1 MNLITKLHEALVT
14 LVSLPVLAYRKWI
27 SPLKPPCCRFT
38 PTCSK
43 YALDALKEWGI
54 LCGLAL
60 AAWRVLR
67 CNPFGKGGYD
77 PVPRCPWRSHGQ

>member
-77 PVPRCPWRSHGQ
+77 PVPKCPWRSHGQ

>member
-43 YALDALKEWGI
+43 YAIDALKEWGI

-77 PVPRCPWRSHGQ
+77 PVPKCPWRSHGQ